1 MELQFVSMSIKNVMS
16 YGNVESVI
24 DLSNKNTTIITGRN
38 TDLQSS
44 SGTTVN
50 GIGKTTILLSLMFG
64 LYDETIYK
72 ITKDNMVNNINGK
85 HMEIKIVFIKNN
97 DNYMVRKVRKMKS
110 GAAGNFTE
118 LYKNGA
124 IVDCNN
130 PSEEVIKVIGI
141 PFDIFSRMVTFS
153 AKSQSFFELPLNSSG
168 VCQTGIIE
176 SLFDLHIL
184 TEKAEKLKSVIKQTE
199 KVKETE
205 QHKHALLQQQ
215 IDMHAKQIKS
225 LNMMITNWETT
236 QQQSITKLQ
245 QQIELISSIDIE
257 QQFELF
263 NLHQQAESAI
273 NKLRVKQNESK
284 SNMSSIKST
293 IKKLAGE
300 ITQLENNT
308 CPFCL
313 QHMANTE
320 IKIQEHETYIELLSD
335 ELAIEIE
342 KMSSITIDIDMLTQQ
357 ISVCAADMIEDI
369 NINKL
374 MELNNN
380 KTSILTKLE
389 QLDSQQN
396 PHVNQLQ
403 ELSCEELPV
412 VDMSII
418 NELDST
424 LFHSAFLIKA
434 LTKKDSF
441 IRKALLHKNLT
452 YLNTRLT
459 IYLNELGLPHKV
471 LFTNDMTALI
481 TIRGKSLEYGNLSS
495 GQKSRLNLALS
506 LSFRDVLQRKY
517 GAINL
522 FIFDEVLDDGLD
534 AIGMQNA
541 LKMLKKLASDQGLS
555 VYIISHRE
563 DALEQFDNK
572 VIIEMTNGFS
582 RIVDSQPFVYEISTS

>member
-1 MELQFVSMSIKNVMS
+1 MELQFISMSIKNVMS

-44 SGTTVN
+44 DGTTVN

-72 ITKDNMVNNINGK
+72 ITKDDMINNINGK
-85 HMEIKIVFIKNN
+85 HMEIKIVFVKNN
-97 DNYMVRKVRKMKS
+97 DTYMVRKARKMKS

-118 LYKNGA
+118 LYKNGVL
-124 IVDCNN
+124 VDCNN
-130 PSEEVIKVIGI
+130 PSDEVIKVLGI

-153 AKSQSFFELPLNSSG
+153 AKSQSFFELPLNSSS

-184 TEKAEKLKSVIKQTE
+184 SEKADKLKGVIKLTEKS
-199 KVKETE
+199 KESE
-205 QHKHALLQQQ
+205 QHQHALLQQQ
-215 IDMHAKQIKS
+215 IDQHAKQVKS
-225 LNMMITNWETT
+225 LNAMIVNWEAT
-236 QQQSITKLQ
+236 QQQNITKLQ
-245 QQIELISSIDIE
+245 QQIEMISTIDIE
-257 QQFELF
+257 YQFELF
-263 NLHQQAESAI
+263 NLHQQASNAVA
-273 NKLRVKQNESK
+273 KLQSKQSDSK
-284 SNMSSIKST
+284 SKMASIKSA
-293 IKKLAGE
+293 IKKLAAD

-313 QHMANTE
+313 QHMTNTE
-320 IKIQEHETYIELLSD
+320 SKIAEHESSIELLSD
-335 ELAIEIE
+335 EMTVEME
-342 KMSSITIDIDMLTQQ
+342 KTNSISQDINELVQQ
-357 ISVCAADMIEDI
+357 ISDCAINMIEEI

-374 MELNNN
+374 MELNTN
-380 KTSILTKLE
+380 KAGILSKLE
-389 QLDSQQN
+389 QLGSQQN
-396 PHVNQLQ
+396 PHTGQLQ
-403 ELSCEELPV
+403 ELCNEELPII
-412 VDMSII
+412 DMSAI

-424 LFHSAFLIKA
+424 LFHSAFLLKA

-459 IYLNELGLPHKV
+459 LYLKELGLPHKV

-481 TIRGKSLEYGNLSS
+481 TIRGKPLGYGNLSS

-517 GAINL
+517 GSINL
-522 FIFDEVLDDGLD
+522 FVFDEVLDDGLD

-541 LKMLKKLASDQGLS
+541 LKMLKKLAADQGLS
-555 VYIISHRE
+555 IYIISHRE
-563 DALEQFDNK
+563 DAMEQFDNK
-572 VIIEMTNGFS
+572 VMIEMTNGFS
-582 RIVDSQPFVYEISTS
+582 RIIDAPSFVYDIVQK